1 MARIHA
7 RTKGKS
13 GSTHPMREKHP
24 EWSSLNPR
32 EIEGRILELAK
43 AEKSTSEIGM
53 ILRDQYAVPDVKIAT
68 GKTITQILEQNK
80 ITQEIPEDLQNLIKT
95 ALKLKKHID
104 QHKKD
109 FKTKRSLSLTESKI
123 RRLMKYYRREQRLP
137 VGWKYSLEHVFRSV
151 EYNLCQKRYP
161 KLVRMQHPCCGPFHL
176 RDEFEWC
183 PITMQMGSLRQG
195 CFAKRC
201 TVQGTSSM
209 RR

>member
-1 MARIHA
+1 MHA

-32 EIEGRILELAK
+32 EIEGRIMELAK

-68 GKTITQILEQNK
+68 GKTVTQILKQNK

-109 FKTKRSLSLTESKI
+109 LKTKRSLSLTESKI
-123 RRLMKYYRREQRLP
+123 RRLMKYYRREHRLP
-137 VGWKYSLEHVFRSV
+137 EGWKYSLE
-151 EYNLCQKRYP
+151 QA
-161 KLVRMQHPCCGPFHL
+161 KLM
-176 RDEFEWC
+176 FE
-183 PITMQMGSLRQG
+183 
-195 CFAKRC
+195 
-201 TVQGTSSM
+201 
-209 RR
+209 

>member
-1 MARIHA
+1 MHA

-32 EIEGRILELAK
+32 EIEGRIMELAK

-68 GKTITQILEQNK
+68 GKTVSKILEEHK
-80 ITQEIPEDLQNLIKT
+80 VRPDLPEDLQNLIKT

-104 QHKKD
+104 HHKKD

-123 RRLMKYYRREQRLP
+123 RRLMKYYRREERLP
-137 VGWKYSLEHVFRSV
+137 VGWKYSLD
-151 EYNLCQKRYP
+151 QA
-161 KLVRMQHPCCGPFHL
+161 KLM
-176 RDEFEWC
+176 FE
-183 PITMQMGSLRQG
+183 
-195 CFAKRC
+195 
-201 TVQGTSSM
+201 
-209 RR
+209 

>member
-32 EIEGRILELAK
+32 EIEGRIMELAK
-43 AEKSTSEIGM
+43 TEKTTSEIGM

-80 ITQEIPEDLQNLIKT
+80 MTPEIPEDLKNLIKT

-104 QHKKD
+104 QNKKD
-109 FKTKRSLSLTESKI
+109 LKTKRSLSLTESKI

-137 VGWKYSLEHVFRSV
+137 EGWKYSLE
-151 EYNLCQKRYP
+151 QA
-161 KLVRMQHPCCGPFHL
+161 KLM
-176 RDEFEWC
+176 FE
-183 PITMQMGSLRQG
+183 
-195 CFAKRC
+195 
-201 TVQGTSSM
+201 
-209 RR
+209 